1 MDSEHGQ
8 IGQRRRGEREKKI
21 SECEESCQP
30 PPLPLPLHINQFL
43 QLLTGKE
50 KDWKPASQPSREV
63 VALALARLRR
73 ITGQDVKGG
82 RTVSHQCIQC
92 PIDGFV
98 GTDQIVLIREM
109 NLSSSSPGRC
119 LLQQPDGGFRLS
131 RNHEFYYEVQLALK
145 VSGRRS
151 CYFVILINRD
161 FHYQLVGRDH
171 QLWSSVINPTL
182 NTK

>member
-1 MDSEHGQ
+1 MDSKHGQ
-8 IGQRRRGEREKKI
+8 IGQRRRGDGEKKI
-21 SECEESCQP
+21 SECEGSCHQP
-30 PPLPLPLHINQFL
+30 PLHI
-43 QLLTGKE
+43 
-50 KDWKPASQPSREV
+50 SQRLRGREAGWETAGRASREV
-63 VALALARLRR
+63 TALALARLGR
-73 ITGQDVKGG
+73 ITGRDVTGG
-82 RTVSHQCIQC
+82 RTVSHQCIHC

-98 GTDQIVLIREM
+98 GTDQIVLIREV

-182 NTK
+182 NSCTK